1 MMNVLSSVFRDVRY
15 SVRTLRATPA
25 FTAGAV
31 LTIALTIG
39 TTTAMFSVVYAVLLR
54 QLPYENVERVFWIWS
69 DQSGS
74 DRAPFNVPDFLDY
87 RRSTQTLSGFAGFF
101 AYSAN
106 LSDEAAAERVQGIRA
121 TGNLFDVLGA
131 HARIGRLL
139 ELNDEQPGAEQVVV
153 LAAPFWVRRFGGDP
167 AILGRTIRL
176 NSEEYT
182 VVGVMAAGFAMP
194 IRDVE
199 FVLPFAPEQDPRRGA
214 RNSLNFI
221 IGAGRLGPQMSESQA
236 RSDLTGI
243 ARRLQQQFPV
253 ENARKRGVR
262 LIPVLDGIAG
272 PFRAALITVFAAVA
286 AVLLIACANLANLM
300 LTRATGRRRDV
311 AVQLALGSSRAKVVR
326 QVLVEAMLVGL
337 SGGALGVLIARW
349 GVDAI
354 VALAPAAMP
363 RSEEIRIDI
372 AVLIFSLCVSLLA
385 AVLFGVIPAFASARV
400 DARESLQ
407 GSGRGSTAGGRRVRD
422 ALVSSEVAL
431 ALVLLIV
438 MTMLAKSFAN
448 VQKVAPGFDSTQ
460 VLSARLTL
468 PAKRFD
474 SRDAIVTFQQA
485 LRRELSA
492 LPVVTSTGAISLL
505 PLSGL
510 IARVPFTVAG
520 RAIERERVPIAQ
532 FRTVSAGYFEAAG
545 IPLHRGRTFSEADT
559 RATRAVA
566 VVNDELARRWLDGLE
581 PIGARLLV
589 DDNDGTPRPVDV
601 IGVVGNVQ
609 QMALDAAPTW
619 DLYLTYPQ
627 IHPDNVGAATANM
640 FWIVRTADDPV
651 NLVSGFARA
660 VRRVDPEVVAAPIR
674 PLDQYL
680 SDAMASRRF
689 SLSLMS
695 AFALAALALAV
706 TGIYAVAMYS
716 VSQRGREFAIRSALG
731 AQRND
736 LMFLVLRQ
744 AVAPAL
750 TGIALG
756 LAAALVTT
764 RALSSMLFGLSST
777 DPLTFVLVPLA
788 LLLVSLLACLA
799 PGWKASNSFV
809 R

>member
-1 MMNVLSSVFRDVRY
+1 
-15 SVRTLRATPA
+15 
-25 FTAGAV
+25 
-31 LTIALTIG
+31 
-39 TTTAMFSVVYAVLLR
+39 
-54 QLPYENVERVFWIWS
+54 
-69 DQSGS
+69 
-74 DRAPFNVPDFLDY
+74 
-87 RRSTQTLSGFAGFF
+87 
-101 AYSAN
+101 
-106 LSDEAAAERVQGIRA
+106 
-121 TGNLFDVLGA
+121 
-131 HARIGRLL
+131 
-139 ELNDEQPGAEQVVV
+139 
-153 LAAPFWVRRFGGDP
+153 
-167 AILGRTIRL
+167 
-176 NSEEYT
+176 
-182 VVGVMAAGFAMP
+182 
-194 IRDVE
+194 
-199 FVLPFAPEQDPRRGA
+199 
-214 RNSLNFI
+214 
-221 IGAGRLGPQMSESQA
+221 
-236 RSDLTGI
+236 
-243 ARRLQQQFPV
+243 
-253 ENARKRGVR
+253 
-262 LIPVLDGIAG
+262 
-272 PFRAALITVFAAVA
+272 
-286 AVLLIACANLANLM
+286 
-300 LTRATGRRRDV
+300 
-311 AVQLALGSSRAKVVR
+311 
-326 QVLVEAMLVGL
+326 
-337 SGGALGVLIARW
+337 
-349 GVDAI
+349 
-354 VALAPAAMP
+354 
-363 RSEEIRIDI
+363 
-372 AVLIFSLCVSLLA
+372 
-385 AVLFGVIPAFASARV
+385 
-400 DARESLQ
+400 
-407 GSGRGSTAGGRRVRD
+407 
-422 ALVSSEVAL
+422 
-431 ALVLLIV
+431 
-438 MTMLAKSFAN
+438 
-448 VQKVAPGFDSTQ
+448 
-460 VLSARLTL
+460 
-468 PAKRFD
+468 
-474 SRDAIVTFQQA
+474 
-485 LRRELSA
+485 
-492 LPVVTSTGAISLL
+492 
-505 PLSGL
+505 
-510 IARVPFTVAG
+510 
-520 RAIERERVPIAQ
+520 
-532 FRTVSAGYFEAAG
+532 VSAGYFEAAG

-559 RATRAVA
+559 GATRAVA

-589 DDNDGTPRPVDV
+589 DDNDGTPRPVEV

-627 IHPDNVGAATANM
+627 IHPDNVGAAAANM

>member
-1 MMNVLSSVFRDVRY
+1 M
-15 SVRTLRATPA
+15 
-25 FTAGAV
+25 
-31 LTIALTIG
+31 
-39 TTTAMFSVVYAVLLR
+39 
-54 QLPYENVERVFWIWS
+54 
-69 DQSGS
+69 
-74 DRAPFNVPDFLDY
+74 
-87 RRSTQTLSGFAGFF
+87 
-101 AYSAN
+101 
-106 LSDEAAAERVQGIRA
+106 
-121 TGNLFDVLGA
+121 
-131 HARIGRLL
+131 
-139 ELNDEQPGAEQVVV
+139 
-153 LAAPFWVRRFGGDP
+153 
-167 AILGRTIRL
+167 
-176 NSEEYT
+176 
-182 VVGVMAAGFAMP
+182 
-194 IRDVE
+194 
-199 FVLPFAPEQDPRRGA
+199 
-214 RNSLNFI
+214 
-221 IGAGRLGPQMSESQA
+221 
-236 RSDLTGI
+236 
-243 ARRLQQQFPV
+243 
-253 ENARKRGVR
+253 
-262 LIPVLDGIAG
+262 
-272 PFRAALITVFAAVA
+272 
-286 AVLLIACANLANLM
+286 
-300 LTRATGRRRDV
+300 
-311 AVQLALGSSRAKVVR
+311 
-326 QVLVEAMLVGL
+326 
-337 SGGALGVLIARW
+337 
-349 GVDAI
+349 
-354 VALAPAAMP
+354 
-363 RSEEIRIDI
+363 
-372 AVLIFSLCVSLLA
+372 
-385 AVLFGVIPAFASARV
+385 LFGVIPAFASARV

-474 SRDAIVTFQQA
+474 SREAIVTFQQA

-627 IHPDNVGAATANM
+627 IHPDNVGAAAANM

-660 VRRVDPEVVAAPIR
+660 VRRVDPEVVAAPIK